1 MNQST
6 LDKDAS
12 ARMPWLDFDELDHH
26 LADFGRQKIRESRL
40 LNDGQIG
47 MFAAIQTFPAF
58 GEDMLS
64 AVQHGHFGETEL
76 PRYYKEMLA
85 TLVSTRNRCQY

>member
-1 MNQST
+1 MVDRQPP
-6 LDKDAS
+6 AEV
-12 ARMPWLDFDELDHH
+12 PWLDFDELDRE
-26 LADFGRQKIRESRL
+26 LTDIGRQKIRESRL

-64 AVQHGHFGETEL
+64 AVQHGHFGETAL